1 MSGTGHQRDGYP
13 NDLMNRDNRHPHQ
26 PLLVIDRACKLVAQ
40 RPSDQIKR
48 SVLEVFMPSRNE
60 FARARA
66 RLQLETPISGDED
79 LLKLQDQAV
88 EYISEAKRR
97 DPAGPN
103 ELVSSVIDA
112 VARDYVGHVIRK
124 QRRRAGES

>member
-1 MSGTGHQRDGYP
+1 
-13 NDLMNRDNRHPHQ
+13 
-26 PLLVIDRACKLVAQ
+26 
-40 RPSDQIKR
+40 
-48 SVLEVFMPSRNE
+48 MPSRNE
-60 FARARA
+60 FARARARA

>member
-1 MSGTGHQRDGYP
+1 M
-13 NDLMNRDNRHPHQ
+13 HP
-26 PLLVIDRACKLVAQ
+26 
-40 RPSDQIKR
+40 
-48 SVLEVFMPSRNE
+48 RNVT
-60 FARARA
+60 ARARA
-66 RLQLETPISGDED
+66 RLQLQTPISGHED

-124 QRRRAGES
+124 QRRRAGET

>member
-1 MSGTGHQRDGYP
+1 M
-13 NDLMNRDNRHPHQ
+13 HP
-26 PLLVIDRACKLVAQ
+26 
-40 RPSDQIKR
+40 
-48 SVLEVFMPSRNE
+48 RNE
-60 FARARA
+60 TARARA
-66 RLQLETPISGDED
+66 RLQLETPISSDKD

-112 VARDYVGHVIRK
+112 VARDYVGYAIQK

>member
-1 MSGTGHQRDGYP
+1 
-13 NDLMNRDNRHPHQ
+13 
-26 PLLVIDRACKLVAQ
+26 
-40 RPSDQIKR
+40 
-48 SVLEVFMPSRNE
+48 MPSRNE

-79 LLKLQDQAV
+79 LLKLQDQAA
-88 EYISEAKRR
+88 ECISEAKRR

>member
-1 MSGTGHQRDGYP
+1 LIGLG
-13 NDLMNRDNRHPHQ
+13 Q
-26 PLLVIDRACKLVAQ
+26 PDAAATFRSNKLLEA
-40 RPSDQIKR
+40 
-48 SVLEVFMPSRNE
+48 FMPSRNE
-60 FARARA
+60 FARARE
-66 RLQLETPISGDED
+66 RLQLETPISSDED

-124 QRRRAGES
+124 RRRAGES

>member
-1 MSGTGHQRDGYP
+1 LIGLG
-13 NDLMNRDNRHPHQ
+13 Q
-26 PLLVIDRACKLVAQ
+26 PDAAATFRSNKLLEA
-40 RPSDQIKR
+40 
-48 SVLEVFMPSRNE
+48 FMPSRNE

-66 RLQLETPISGDED
+66 RLQLETPISSDED

-97 DPAGPN
+97 DPTGPN
-103 ELVSSVIDA
+103 ELVSSVSDA
-112 VARDYVGHVIRK
+112 VARDYVGHVIQK

>member
-1 MSGTGHQRDGYP
+1 
-13 NDLMNRDNRHPHQ
+13 
-26 PLLVIDRACKLVAQ
+26 
-40 RPSDQIKR
+40 
-48 SVLEVFMPSRNE
+48 MPSRNE
-60 FARARA
+60 FARA

-79 LLKLQDQAV
+79 LLELQDQAV

-97 DPAGPN
+97 DPAEPN

-124 QRRRAGES
+124 RRRAGES

>member
-1 MSGTGHQRDGYP
+1 
-13 NDLMNRDNRHPHQ
+13 
-26 PLLVIDRACKLVAQ
+26 
-40 RPSDQIKR
+40 
-48 SVLEVFMPSRNE
+48 MPSRNE
-60 FARARA
+60 TARART

-97 DPAGPN
+97 DPAGPD

-112 VARDYVGHVIRK
+112 VARNYVGHVVRK

>member
-1 MSGTGHQRDGYP
+1 
-13 NDLMNRDNRHPHQ
+13 
-26 PLLVIDRACKLVAQ
+26 
-40 RPSDQIKR
+40 
-48 SVLEVFMPSRNE
+48 MPSRNE

-66 RLQLETPISGDED
+66 RLQLETPISSDED

-97 DPAGPN
+97 DPSGPN

-124 QRRRAGES
+124 QRRRAGET

>member
-1 MSGTGHQRDGYP
+1 M
-13 NDLMNRDNRHPHQ
+13 HP
-26 PLLVIDRACKLVAQ
+26 
-40 RPSDQIKR
+40 
-48 SVLEVFMPSRNE
+48 RNVT
-60 FARARA
+60 ARARE

-124 QRRRAGES
+124 QRRRAGET

>member
-1 MSGTGHQRDGYP
+1 MT
-13 NDLMNRDNRHPHQ
+13 L
-26 PLLVIDRACKLVAQ
+26 
-40 RPSDQIKR
+40 
-48 SVLEVFMPSRNE
+48 RNE
-60 FARARA
+60 FARARE
-66 RLQLETPISGDED
+66 RLQLETPISDDAD

-88 EYISEAKRR
+88 EYISQAKRR

-112 VARDYVGHVIRK
+112 VARDYVGHVIQK

>member
-1 MSGTGHQRDGYP
+1 LIGLG
-13 NDLMNRDNRHPHQ
+13 Q
-26 PLLVIDRACKLVAQ
+26 PDAAATFRSNKLLEA
-40 RPSDQIKR
+40 
-48 SVLEVFMPSRNE
+48 FMPLRNE
-60 FARARA
+60 TARARA

-112 VARDYVGHVIRK
+112 VARDYVGHVIQK

>member
-26 PLLVIDRACKLVAQ
+26 PLLVIDRAWKPVAQ
-40 RPSDQIKR
+40 QPSDQIKR
-48 SVLEVFMPSRNE
+48 SVLEAFMPSRNE
-60 FARARA
+60 TARA
-66 RLQLETPISGDED
+66 RLQLETPISSDED

-124 QRRRAGES
+124 RRSAGES

>member
-1 MSGTGHQRDGYP
+1 LIGLG
-13 NDLMNRDNRHPHQ
+13 Q
-26 PLLVIDRACKLVAQ
+26 PDAAAAFRSNKLLEA
-40 RPSDQIKR
+40 
-48 SVLEVFMPSRNE
+48 FMPLRNE
-60 FARARA
+60 TARA
-66 RLQLETPISGDED
+66 RLQLETPISSDED

>member
-1 MSGTGHQRDGYP
+1 
-13 NDLMNRDNRHPHQ
+13 
-26 PLLVIDRACKLVAQ
+26 
-40 RPSDQIKR
+40 
-48 SVLEVFMPSRNE
+48 MPSRNE
-60 FARARA
+60 FARART

-112 VARDYVGHVIRK
+112 VARDYVGHVIQK
-124 QRRRAGES
+124 QRRRAAKS

>member
-1 MSGTGHQRDGYP
+1 LIGLGSWSR
-13 NDLMNRDNRHPHQ
+13 
-26 PLLVIDRACKLVAQ
+26 
-40 RPSDQIKR
+40 SDFQIK
-48 SVLEVFMPSRNE
+48 SKIMEAFMPSRN
-60 FARARA
+60 AILRVRLRART

-79 LLKLQDQAV
+79 LLKLQDQVV

-103 ELVSSVIDA
+103 ELVSSVLDA

-124 QRRRAGES
+124 QRRHAGES

>member
-1 MSGTGHQRDGYP
+1 
-13 NDLMNRDNRHPHQ
+13 
-26 PLLVIDRACKLVAQ
+26 
-40 RPSDQIKR
+40 
-48 SVLEVFMPSRNE
+48 MPSRNE
-60 FARARA
+60 TARACA
-66 RLQLETPISGDED
+66 GLQSETPISGDED
-79 LLKLQDQAV
+79 LLKLQDQAL

-112 VARDYVGHVIRK
+112 VARQYVGHVVRK

>member
-1 MSGTGHQRDGYP
+1 MSEASTTP
-13 NDLMNRDNRHPHQ
+13 AT
-26 PLLVIDRACKLVAQ
+26 IRAAQ
-40 RPSDQIKR
+40 
-48 SVLEVFMPSRNE
+48 V
-60 FARARA
+60 
-66 RLQLETPISGDED
+66 SGDED

-97 DPAGPN
+97 DPSGPN

-124 QRRRAGES
+124 QRRRAGET